1 MPDRWVG
8 ALGGKG
14 ISLPMLGE
22 VARELIREAGSTKI
36 WLFEGEMGSGKTS
49 LIKAIC
55 KEMGVDESTS
65 SPTFSIVNEYRTA
78 TESPVYHFDFY
89 RLEKESEAYD
99 MGVEEYFESGSYCF
113 VEWPDKI
120 PSFYPPHFL
129 RVRIET
135 ESPSTRKIDYMLK

>member
-120 PSFYPPHFL
+120 PSFYPLHFL